1 MIILT
6 KIGHLWQASRN
17 GILGEAATKKRAIA
31 NLEETELFLRIIE
44 NSKKK
49 K

>member
-1 MIILT
+1 MIALK
-6 KIGHLWQASRN
+6 KIGHLWQARRN
-17 GILGEAATKKRAIA
+17 GILGEAHTKKRAIA